1 MVDEVADGV
10 AGAASGADAGVGV
23 VSGGGE
29 VRWVLDELVGSAADL
44 ARRWDAQRA
53 LAQARDVTDDAD
65 GYLPDDLLV
74 LRELLER
81 LPAAV
86 AGELRAQGA
95 SWAEVGAV
103 LRTSKQ
109 AAHERYGRDAR

>member
-1 MVDEVADGV
+1 MVDEVADSV
-10 AGAASGADAGVGV
+10 VDTATGVGV
-23 VSGGGE
+23 VGGGGE

-44 ARRWDAQRA
+44 AQRWDAQRA
-53 LAQARDVTDDAD
+53 LVQARDVTDDAD

-86 AGELRAQGA
+86 VGELRAQGA

-109 AAHERYGRDAR
+109 AAHERYGREGR

>member
-1 MVDEVADGV
+1 MVDGV
-10 AGAASGADAGVGV
+10 ANSVVDPTTRAGV
-23 VSGGGE
+23 GE
-29 VRWVLDELVGSAADL
+29 VRWVLEELMGSAADL
-44 ARRWDAQRA
+44 AQRWDAQRA

-109 AAHERYGRDAR
+109 AAHERYGREGR